1 MRLNKGKNRR
11 CVDFFECSKFFKGVW
26 CKFVIFCNRGR
37 RKLGKKVTPKT
48 SALFPQTMSCHRI
61 LNRQKNLTTK
71 STASFWTS
79 ERSCTPTDRTT
90 FRQSLN
96 LHRRLRAEGDG
107 KEISSYSLF
116 ILQAKYSGTFT
127 TSSCS
132 LYASSEK
139 RIESFVLFF
148 FLFYTA

>member
-1 MRLNKGKNRR
+1 M
-11 CVDFFECSKFFKGVW
+11 
-26 CKFVIFCNRGR
+26 
-37 RKLGKKVTPKT
+37 KVLKT
-48 SALFPQTMSCHRI
+48 SVMFPQNMSCHRI

-116 ILQAKYSGTFT
+116 ILLTACLFCKPNTAAHSPHLPV
-127 TSSCS
+127 
-132 LYASSEK
+132 LYMQVLK
-139 RIESFVLFF
+139 NGLKVLFCFVF
-148 FLFYTA
+148 FSFLYRLKQAVLLFTLT

>member
-1 MRLNKGKNRR
+1 M
-11 CVDFFECSKFFKGVW
+11 
-26 CKFVIFCNRGR
+26 
-37 RKLGKKVTPKT
+37 KVLKT
-48 SALFPQTMSCHRI
+48 SALFPQTTPCHRI
-61 LNRQKNLTTK
+61 LNRQKSPTTK

-139 RIESFVLFF
+139 RIESFVLFC
-148 FLFYTA
+148 FLYRLKQAVLLFTLT

>member
-1 MRLNKGKNRR
+1 M
-11 CVDFFECSKFFKGVW
+11 
-26 CKFVIFCNRGR
+26 
-37 RKLGKKVTPKT
+37 KVLKT
-48 SALFPQTMSCHRI
+48 SVMFPQNMSCHRI

-107 KEISSYSLF
+107 NPFLLTTCLF
-116 ILQAKYSGTFT
+116 CKPNTAAHSPHLPV
-127 TSSCS
+127 
-132 LYASSEK
+132 LYMQVLK
-139 RIESFVLFF
+139 NGLKVLFCFVF
-148 FLFYTA
+148 FSFLYRLKQAVLLFTLT

>member
-1 MRLNKGKNRR
+1 M
-11 CVDFFECSKFFKGVW
+11 
-26 CKFVIFCNRGR
+26 
-37 RKLGKKVTPKT
+37 KVLKT
-48 SALFPQTMSCHRI
+48 SVMFPQNMSCHRI

-139 RIESFVLFF
+139 RIESFVLFCF
-148 FLFYTA
+148 FSIPLKTSHSIIYTNLKKF